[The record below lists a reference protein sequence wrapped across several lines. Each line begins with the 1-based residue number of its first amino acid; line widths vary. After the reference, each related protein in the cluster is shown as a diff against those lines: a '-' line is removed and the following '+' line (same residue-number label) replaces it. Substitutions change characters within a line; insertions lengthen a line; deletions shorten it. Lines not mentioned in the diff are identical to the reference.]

1 VLKQYKIL
9 IDNAESKGFKGK
21 LDINKSF
28 LAYVEDEEREEETL
42 RNKAIELIP
51 ELKDMSFSLEPIWE
65 LKKEGHNYN
74 NDRFT
79 DKIYVSVD
87 YDTGEWEYE
96 PLDYVDFALFYK
108 KYKFINTVPFT
119 PDRFES
125 WEEMERFIMKEYNP
139 VAIIP
144 VSLHD
149 HGGLVLLD
157 WVERGWDTM
166 QIGYM
171 FISRE
176 TANRENLTEEQAK
189 KLLKDTFDE
198 YAAYVQGECY
208 IIDIFDL
215 TELYKEDEMAPIETI
230 SILGY
235 DYLQEVLEKKL
246 NEFLPERL
254 QFKKDELL
262 EVLE

>member
-1 VLKQYKIL
+1 MLKQYGIF
-9 IDNAESKGFKGK
+9 INDVDVQGFKGK
-21 LDINKSF
+21 LAIGKSF
-28 LAYVEDEEREEETL
+28 LAYVEDEENEEKIL
-42 RNKAIELIP
+42 KNKAIELIP
-51 ELKDMSFSLEPIWE
+51 ELKDVSFSLEPIWE

-87 YDTGEWEYE
+87 YDLEQWGYE
-96 PLDYVDFALFYK
+96 PLDYVDFALFHK

-144 VSLHD
+144 VFLHD

-171 FISRE
+171 FISKE
-176 TANRENLTEEQAK
+176 KANKENLTEEQAK
-189 KLLKDTFDE
+189 KILKDTFDE

-215 TELYKEDEMAPIETI
+215 TELYDDEMVPIETI

-235 DYLQEVLEKKL
+235 DYLQEILEGKL
-246 NEFLPERL
+246 NGFLPERL
-254 QFKKDELL
+254 QFKKDELE